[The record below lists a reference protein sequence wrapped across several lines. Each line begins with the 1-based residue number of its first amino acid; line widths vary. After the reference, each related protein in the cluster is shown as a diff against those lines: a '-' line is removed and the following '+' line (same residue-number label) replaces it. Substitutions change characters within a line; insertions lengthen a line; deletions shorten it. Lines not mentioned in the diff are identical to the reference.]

1 MVVGVTDLPDY
12 CQEPRTMSELVEAGF
27 KSSAVYNAVK
37 RNELKNTNAKDA
49 WGRKQRGKGL
59 FVSTVT
65 PIPYNATL
73 LVQAWNTQP
82 KGENNVSNNANG
94 N

>member
-1 MVVGVTDLPDY
+1 MTELQDY

-27 KSSAVYNAVK
+27 KPNAVYAAVK
-37 RNELKNTNAKDA
+37 RNELKNTNAMDA

-59 FVSTVT
+59 FLSTVT
-65 PIPYNATL
+65 RIPYNASL

-82 KGENNVSNNANG
+82 KGENHVTDNANG

>member
-1 MVVGVTDLPDY
+1 MVVSVTDLQDF
-12 CQEPRTMSELVEAGF
+12 CHERRTMSELVAAGF
-27 KSSAVYNAVK
+27 KFDAVYDAVK

-82 KGENNVSNNANG
+82 KGENHVSNNANG

>member
-1 MVVGVTDLPDY
+1 MTPLQDY
-12 CQEPRTMSELVEAGF
+12 CQEPRTMDELVEAGY
-27 KSSAVYNAVK
+27 KQNAVYNAVK
-37 RNELKNTNAKDA
+37 RNELKNTNAMDA

-59 FVSTVT
+59 FLSTVT

-82 KGENNVSNNANG
+82 QGENHV
-94 N
+94 

>member
-1 MVVGVTDLPDY
+1 
-12 CQEPRTMSELVEAGF
+12 
-27 KSSAVYNAVK
+27 
-37 RNELKNTNAKDA
+37 LKNTNAMDA

-59 FVSTVT
+59 FLSTVT

-82 KGENNVSNNANG
+82 QGENYV
-94 N
+94 

>member
-1 MVVGVTDLPDY
+1 
-12 CQEPRTMSELVEAGF
+12 MSELVEAGF
-27 KSSAVYNAVK
+27 KPNAVYAAVK
-37 RNELKNTNAKDA
+37 RNELKNTNAMDA

-59 FVSTVT
+59 FLSTVT
-65 PIPYNATL
+65 RIPYNATL

-82 KGENNVSNNANG
+82 KGENNVTDNANG

>member
-1 MVVGVTDLPDY
+1 MVVSVTELHDY

-27 KSSAVYNAVK
+27 KPNAVYAAVK
-37 RNELKNTNAKDA
+37 RNELKNTNAMDA

-59 FVSTVT
+59 FLSTVT
-65 PIPYNATL
+65 RIPYNATL

-82 KGENNVSNNANG
+82 KGENNVTDNANG

>member
-1 MVVGVTDLPDY
+1 
-12 CQEPRTMSELVEAGF
+12 MSELVEAGF
-27 KSSAVYNAVK
+27 KPNAVYAAVK
-37 RNELKNTNAKDA
+37 RNELKNTNAMDA

-59 FVSTVT
+59 FLSTVT
-65 PIPYNATL
+65 RIPYNASL

-82 KGENNVSNNANG
+82 KGENNVSDNANG